1 MVRHRLTK
9 RLRNYRTL
17 EHVPT
22 PTPYHHITKHLFTAV
37 PFTSS
42 IMYQEKIARHTKRQ
56 KTQFEETKK
65 VSEPDTAGMLKLP
78 DREFKGTMMNM

>member
-1 MVRHRLTK
+1 
-9 RLRNYRTL
+9 
-17 EHVPT
+17 
-22 PTPYHHITKHLFTAV
+22 
-37 PFTSS
+37 
-42 IMYQEKIARHTKRQ
+42 MYQEKIARHTKRQ